1 MRIRILLCSAA
12 ALALAGCKSDLLDVS
27 NPNAPTQG
35 EILNT
40 RAGVVA
46 LAIGLQ
52 ARYADGLRDFIS
64 TSGLI
69 SDEFGAPPGAL
80 QSYKDT
86 ETGTLVNTYD
96 PVELPWQKH
105 YRTIKTAN
113 DLIAN
118 ASKVGLGDSTQSG
131 VLAMAYLL
139 KAASIGELLQ
149 QYQQVILDPTKTP
162 STFVDRATALKD
174 VLTLLDSARTQ
185 YLAVKPGSEFNGS
198 IRAPGF
204 DVLNTIY
211 AFQARYA
218 RLAGD
223 YPTALAA
230 ANLVDTS
237 VVSTLPF
244 SPPSSINPIYDLSA
258 NAGYIR
264 ARDTL
269 RATAEPGDARVAFH
283 IVTTGAATP
292 GAIRPL
298 RPFAY
303 LASNAGAAPLPLYWP
318 GEVELIRAEAL
329 VAAGNLGGAAVSV
342 NAVRTKCGGA
352 SVQPKACLP
361 ALGNASLAT
370 SSQIVA
376 EIYKQRRFELF
387 ATGLRWEDARR
398 LGQVYATSPVAK
410 RCWLLYPYSERST
423 DSNVPADPSGD
434 PPSTPSTCGVT
445 PAPS

>member
-1 MRIRILLCSAA
+1 MRIRILLCSVA
-12 ALALAGCKSDLLDVS
+12 ALAVAGCKSDLLDVS

-35 EILNT
+35 VVLNT
-40 RAGVVA
+40 RAGIVA
-46 LAIGLQ
+46 VAVGLQ

-69 SDEFGAPPGAL
+69 SDEFGAPTGAL

-113 DLIAN
+113 DLIVN
-118 ASKVGLGDSTQSG
+118 APKVGLGDSTQSG
-131 VLAMAYLL
+131 VLALAYLL

-149 QYQQVILDPTKTP
+149 QYQQVILDPSASTP
-162 STFVDRATALKD
+162 TFVDRATALKD
-174 VLTLLDSARTQ
+174 VLALLDSARTQ
-185 YLAVKPGSEFNGS
+185 YLAVKPGSEFNGT
-198 IRAPGF
+198 IIAPGF
-204 DVLNTIY
+204 SLINTIY
-211 AFQARYA
+211 AFQARYQ
-218 RLAGD
+218 RLAGN
-223 YPTALAA
+223 YPAALAA
-230 ANLVDTS
+230 ANQVDTS

-244 SPPSSINPIYDLSA
+244 SPPSSINPIFDLSA

-269 RATAEPGDARVAFH
+269 RLVAEAGDARVPFH
-283 IVTTGAATP
+283 IVTTGAATQ

-329 VAAGNLGGAAVSV
+329 VATGDLANAAKSV
-342 NAVRTKCGGA
+342 NAVRTKCGGG

-361 ALGNASLAT
+361 ALPASSLTT
-370 SSQIVA
+370 SAQIVA
-376 EIYKQRRFELF
+376 EIYNQRKFELF

-398 LGQVYATSPVAK
+398 LGQVYAGSPIAK

-423 DSNVPADPSGD
+423 DSGVPADPAGD
-434 PPSTPSTCGVT
+434 PPTTPSTCGVT
-445 PAPS
+445 PAP

>member
-1 MRIRILLCSAA
+1 MRTRILLCSVA
-12 ALALAGCKSDLLDVS
+12 ALAVAGCKSDILDVS

-35 EILNT
+35 EVLNT

-46 LAIGLQ
+46 LAVGLQ
-52 ARYADGLRDFIS
+52 ARYADQLRDFIS

-69 SDEFGAPPGAL
+69 SDEFGAPTGAL

-118 ASKVGLGDSTQSG
+118 APKVGLGDSTQSG
-131 VLAMAYLL
+131 IMAMAYLL
-139 KAASIGELLQ
+139 KAASIGELAM
-149 QYQQVILDPTKTP
+149 QYQQVILDPAKTP
-162 STFVDRATALKD
+162 ATFVDRNAALQA
-174 VLTLLDSARTQ
+174 VLALLDSARTQ

-198 IRAPGF
+198 IIAPGF
-204 DVLNTIY
+204 SLINTIY

-218 RLAGD
+218 RMAGD
-223 YPTALAA
+223 YQAALAA

-244 SPPSSINPIYDLSA
+244 SPPSSVNPIYDLSA

-269 RATAEPGDARVAFH
+269 RATAEAGDARVSFH
-283 IVTTGAATP
+283 IVTTGAATA

-298 RPFAY
+298 RAFAY
-303 LASNAGAAPLPLYWP
+303 LSSNLGAAPLPLYWP

-329 VAAGNLGGAAVSV
+329 VATGSLPQAAASV

-361 ALGNASLAT
+361 ALPASSLTT
-370 SSQIVA
+370 SAQIVA
-376 EIYKQRRFELF
+376 EIYQQRKFELF

-398 LGQVYATSPVAK
+398 IGQVYVGSPIAK
-410 RCWLLYPYSERST
+410 RCWLLYPNSERST
-423 DSNVPADPSGD
+423 DPSTPPDPAGD
-434 PPSTPSTCGVT
+434 PPTTPSTCGVT
-445 PAPS
+445 PAP

>member
-1 MRIRILLCSAA
+1 MRTRILLCSVA
-12 ALALAGCKSDLLDVS
+12 ALAVAGCKSDILDVS

-40 RAGVVA
+40 RAGIVA
-46 LAIGLQ
+46 LAVGLQ
-52 ARYADGLRDFIS
+52 ARYADGLRDYIS

-69 SDEFGAPPGAL
+69 SDEFGAPTGAL

-86 ETGTLVNTYD
+86 ETGHLVNTYD

-118 ASKVGLGDSTQSG
+118 AGKVGLGDSTQSG
-131 VLAMAYLL
+131 VMSIAYLL
-139 KAASIGELLQ
+139 KAASIGELAQ
-149 QYQQVILDPTKTP
+149 QYQQIILEPTTTP
-162 STFVDRATALKD
+162 TTFVDRPTALQA
-174 VLTLLDSARTQ
+174 VLALLDSARTQ
-185 YLAVKPGSEFNGS
+185 YLAVTPGSEFNGS

-204 DVLNTIY
+204 NVLNTIY
-211 AFQARYA
+211 ALQARYE
-218 RLAGD
+218 RMAGD
-223 YPTALAA
+223 YNAALTA

-244 SPPSSINPIYDLSA
+244 SPPASINPIYDLSS

-269 RATAEPGDARVAFH
+269 RTVAEAGDARVAFH
-283 IVTTGAATP
+283 IMTTGAASAGT
-292 GAIRPL
+292 IRPL

-303 LASNAGAAPLPLYWP
+303 LASNAGGAPLPLYWP

-329 VAAGNLGGAAVSV
+329 VANGSLPQAAASV

-361 ALGNASLAT
+361 ALPASSLSTPA
-370 SSQIVA
+370 QIIA
-376 EIYKQRRFELF
+376 EIYRQRKFELF
-387 ATGLRWEDARR
+387 ATGLRWEDVRR
-398 LGQVYATSPVAK
+398 LGEVYKDSPFAK
-410 RCWLLYPYSERST
+410 QCWLPYPYSERST
-423 DSNVPADPSGD
+423 DS
-434 PPSTPSTCGVT
+434 STPSDPGEVGATPTNCGVT
-445 PAPS
+445 PAP

>member
-1 MRIRILLCSAA
+1 MRIRILLCSVA
-12 ALALAGCKSDLLDVS
+12 ALAVGGCTSDLLNVT

-40 RAGVVA
+40 RAGIVA
-46 LAIGLQ
+46 LSIGIQ
-52 ARYADGLRDFIS
+52 ARYADALRDFIS

-69 SDEFGAPPGAL
+69 SDEFGAPTGAL

-105 YRTIKTAN
+105 YRTIKSAN

-118 ASKVGLGDSTQSG
+118 APKVGLGDSTQSG
-131 VLAMAYLL
+131 VMALAYLF
-139 KAASIGELLQ
+139 KGASIGELAM
-149 QYQQVILDPTKTP
+149 QYEKVIIDPTASP
-162 STFVDRATALKD
+162 RVYVDRPAALAAA
-174 VLTLLDSARTQ
+174 LALLDSARTQ
-185 YLAVKPGSEFNGS
+185 YLAVKPGSEFNAS

-211 AFQARYA
+211 AFQARYQ
-218 RLAGD
+218 RMAGN
-223 YPTALAA
+223 YAAALTA

-244 SPPSSINPIYDLSA
+244 NPPSSVNPIYDLSA

-269 RATAEPGDARVAFH
+269 RLVAETGDARIPFH

-303 LASNAGAAPLPLYWP
+303 LASNTGGAALPLYWP
-318 GEVELIRAEAL
+318 GEVQLIRAEAL
-329 VAAGNLGGAAVSV
+329 VAAGDLANAAIAV

-361 ALGNASLAT
+361 ALPASSLSTPA
-370 SSQIVA
+370 QLIA
-376 EIYKQRRFELF
+376 EIYNQRKFELF
-387 ATGLRWEDARR
+387 ATGLRWEDVRR
-398 LGQVYATSPVAK
+398 LSEVYATSPFAK

-423 DSNVPADPSGD
+423 DPATPADPAGD
-434 PPSTPSTCGVT
+434 PPAAPSSCGVT
-445 PAPS
+445 TAP